1 MTTKYNIRIGDNLSI
16 PIDRTMCGI
25 TVLDSLIIYAGQTQP
40 TLLSIKQ
47 RINGAEQVAVDDKSN
62 LVLCPTYKFS
72 FTRHGPNFE
81 LTLGQIRQW
90 HALTKIMRKL
100 DVTSSSLQYNLSEI
114 DSFLLQERAV
124 PVIMQGNVRDIV

>member
-1 MTTKYNIRIGDNLSI
+1 MTTKYNIRIGEHTSI

-25 TVLDSLIIYAGQTQP
+25 TVLDNLIIYAGQTTP

-47 RINGAEQVAVDDKSN
+47 MIGGAEQVAVDAKNN
-62 LVLCPTYKFS
+62 LILCPTYKFS

-81 LTLGQIRQW
+81 IKSESIRQW
-90 HALTKIMRKL
+90 HALTKMMRKL
-100 DVTSSSLQYNLSEI
+100 DALSSSLQYNLSEI